1 MGVKSGVRMEAQH
14 QEFVGIYDDA
24 LTEEF
29 CASIIDAFEACP
41 QVHSEGRIGSG
52 VDVQKK
58 ESIDCCISEY
68 KEWTGINQS
77 LLNITARFL
86 VRYVR
91 EYAFLAC
98 GALSPAVR
106 LDSGEVLELSPENI
120 ERIPEEQLLNVIL
133 KLYRPGYLNLQKY
146 KQGTGGYHHWHSEI
160 YPQDE
165 SCESLHRVLLFMF
178 FLNTVDEGGATK
190 FHYQDITIKPKAGRM
205 VIALAG
211 FTHTHKGAIPVSSD
225 KYIVTSWILF
235 QRAEQI
241 YSGGH

>member
-1 MGVKSGVRMEAQH
+1 MEAQH

-146 KQGTGGYHHWHSEI
+146 RPSGLRDLYDAARVVDTLDH
-160 YPQDE
+160 
-165 SCESLHRVLLFMF
+165 LHF
-178 FLNTVDEGGATK
+178 FSRPLVVRDMNGPMMLDVNTA
-190 FHYQDITIKPKAGRM
+190 FAS
-205 VIALAG
+205 LAG
-211 FTHTHKGAIPVSSD
+211 TFKHVISSASSVETVREVSRLCHLVAGSEEA
-225 KYIVTSWILF
+225 F
-235 QRAEQI
+235 
-241 YSGGH
+241 